1 MRRIEREKV
10 NEQRCSRDRWP
21 STAPDK
27 APHDEESAPH
37 TSSRDD
43 LIHKEFGE
51 AKRD

>member
-1 MRRIEREKV
+1 MSSVWQLLIA
-10 NEQRCSRDRWP
+10 WP